1 MEPILNLKE
10 FLTFL
15 SLGGAAVA
23 TQVLVSI
30 LVEKAA
36 WFQALSEAGRLA
48 LTVGLAAVL
57 GVVATLIVNLTPPET
72 LQALQPYF
80 LSVVL
85 AVSPFIGGELAHRF
99 LKKPPV
105 TQTTVTSVAPEST
118 TTTVSTD
125 APPAPDKVTMPGFP
139 PAGKPASPWLGDG
152 DVKNRTNEPRG

>member
-30 LVEKAA
+30 LVEKAV
-36 WFQALSEAGRLA
+36 WFQALSDSARLA
-48 LTVGLAAVL
+48 LTVGLAALL
-57 GVVATLIVNLTPPET
+57 GLTAALIVNLTPPET

-80 LSVVL
+80 LTLVLSV
-85 AVSPFIGGELAHRF
+85 APFIGGEVAHRF
-99 LKKPPV
+99 LKKTPV
-105 TQTTVTSVAPEST
+105 VTTTVRSVAPEST

-125 APPAPDKVTMPGFP
+125 APVKAP
-139 PAGKPASPWLGDG
+139 
-152 DVKNRTNEPRG
+152 EPRQ